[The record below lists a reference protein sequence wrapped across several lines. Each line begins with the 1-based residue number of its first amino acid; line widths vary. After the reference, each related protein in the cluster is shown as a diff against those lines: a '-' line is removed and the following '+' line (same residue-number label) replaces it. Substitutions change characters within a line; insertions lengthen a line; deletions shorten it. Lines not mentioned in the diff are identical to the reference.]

1 MSKTDK
7 NNNDDLLKEYTDNL
21 KSGSYG
27 KTYEDIY
34 KFDADEKNITYI
46 DINSLH
52 PAPGDWNFFPQ
63 ISEPKM
69 LEMIFSILENGLFNP
84 IIVWEQEDGCMIL
97 SGHNRVEAY
106 KRIIMKYGDAPDFD
120 KEEYKT
126 IPAIVFKKEEIDENK
141 AREIIIDTNY
151 IQRGEDKK
159 LMPQIIKNRLDIVK
173 NRKDIKGNTIDIVA
187 EELGLSRTK
196 IYEDQL
202 IANRIIPE
210 LNELFFDNTIK
221 KKSLLRFAWFN
232 KEIQEWIYDSFR
244 DDITDENVMKL
255 KKHMDKDS
263 IEKCFE
269 NDGVKMVTVYIKI
282 PEEFRDEF
290 KEMASEWIEEKTR
303 NEFKE
308 MISEQIEEKSGI

>member
-7 NNNDDLLKEYTDNL
+7 NNDDLLKQYTDNL

-27 KTYEDIY
+27 KTYADIY
-34 KFDADEKNITYI
+34 KDAEEKNIVYL

-52 PAPGDWNFFPQ
+52 PAPDGWNFFPQ
-63 ISEPKM
+63 ISEPKL

-106 KRIIMKYGDAPDFD
+106 KRIIKKYRDTPNFK
-120 KEEYKT
+120 KEEYET
-126 IPAIVFKKEEIDENK
+126 IPAIVFKKGEIDEEK

-151 IQRGEDKK
+151 IQRDEDKR
-159 LMPQIIKNRLDIVK
+159 LMPKIIKNRLDIVK

-202 IANRIIPE
+202 IANKIIPE
-210 LNELFFDNTIK
+210 LNDFFFNNIIK
-221 KKSLLRFAWFN
+221 KKSLLRFAWFT
-232 KEIQEWIYDSFR
+232 KEVQEWIYNNFR
-244 DDITDENVMKL
+244 DDITDNNVMKL
-255 KKHMDKDS
+255 KRHMDKDS
-263 IEKCFE
+263 MEECFKNNE
-269 NDGVKMVTVYIKI
+269 IKMVNVYVKI

-290 KEMASEWIEEKTR
+290 RKMASEWIEEKTK

-308 MISEQIEEKSGI
+308 MIPEQMEEKNEA